1 MSINLKYI
9 PCPAGN
15 KCTAFMCIFGHESD
29 KDKQKEKQTPQP
41 SDVTQKSAPSDRT
54 ESRKT
59 AADSQ
64 PGTAPPQTSKLES
77 SEERSHATATVP
89 ATATR
94 PVSPPPLK
102 RPPTKPPSALSATSS
117 PAPARPKRALEG
129 GESSTM
135 SPPAKKRR
143 PESLNPRLLKSA
155 PASHEIRLKLVKL
168 LITEYKRLNKDLQKE
183 KSDDDK
189 RLLLSEQDL
198 IHKVLDEE
206 EKIAIEKPAVYTN
219 IMRNKI
225 MQYKR
230 MPVSQW
236 KAIREQERA
245 AELSKARSQ
254 DGMNIP
260 KVVETGLAP
269 AQEVELLQRL
279 LTPITDL
286 AEYNY
291 VPTVPLEE
299 AIKKAREGREAG
311 KGWEQCD
318 RCQKRFQVFPGR
330 RVEDGALTSGGS
342 CRFHWGK
349 TYLPAKAPGD
359 RTKIP
364 KRYRCCNENVGESA
378 GCTEMVNHVY
388 KINDPKTL
396 ASILNYVETP
406 DNPAAPKDRAV
417 GFDCEMG
424 YTVHGLELIRLT
436 AVDWPSGNELLDILV
451 RPLGDILDLNSRFSG
466 VWPEDMARAKSWS
479 PTDDLSM
486 LFKSGSE
493 GGSEDGE
500 VRSRK
505 TDLKIVS
512 SPEVARGLLF
522 SLISPETPLIGH
534 GIENDLNAVRIVHP
548 TVIDTVLLFPHKAG
562 LPYRHGLKMLMEQQ
576 LNRKIQQET
585 GEKMLGHD
593 SAEDARAAGELV
605 RLRVMQEWTKLK
617 KGGWKSANG
626 ALVPPEQW

>member
-1 MSINLKYI
+1 MSIDLKHI
-9 PCPAGN
+9 PCPAGI

-29 KDKQKEKQTPQP
+29 KDKQKEKQPSQP
-41 SDVTQKSAPSDRT
+41 SDVTQKSAPSDHI

-59 AADSQ
+59 AVGSQ
-64 PGTAPPQTSKLES
+64 AGTAPPQTSKTES
-77 SEERSHATATVP
+77 TEARSRTTNTAP
-89 ATATR
+89 ATITR

-102 RPPTKPPSALSATSS
+102 RASAKPPSALSATSS
-117 PAPARPKRALEG
+117 PAPARPKRPLEG
-129 GESSTM
+129 SESSTG
-135 SPPAKKRR
+135 SSPAKKRK

-155 PASHEIRLKLVKL
+155 PASHETRLKLVKL
-168 LITEYKRLNKDLQKE
+168 LIAEYKRLNQELQMDA
-183 KSDDDK
+183 SDDEN

-206 EKIAIEKPAVYTN
+206 EKTAVEKPAVYAN
-219 IMRNKI
+219 IMKNRI

-236 KAIREQERA
+236 KTKREEERA
-245 AELSKARSQ
+245 TELSKSSSG

-260 KVVETGLAP
+260 KFVETGLAP
-269 AQEVELLQRL
+269 ALEVELLQRL

-286 AEYNY
+286 TQHGY
-291 VPTVPLEE
+291 VPTVPSEE
-299 AIKKAREGREAG
+299 AIKKAQEGREAG
-311 KGWEQCD
+311 KGWEKCD
-318 RCQKRFQVFPGR
+318 RCQARFQVFPGR

-349 TYLPAKAPGD
+349 TYLPAKTPGD

-364 KRYRCCNENVGESA
+364 KRYRCCNEDVGESA
-378 GCTEMVNHVY
+378 GCTTMVNHVY
-388 KINDPKTL
+388 KVNDPKTL

-406 DNPAAPKDRAV
+406 DNPSAPKDRAV

-436 AVDWPSGNELLDILV
+436 AVAWPSGKELLDILV

-466 VWPEDMARAKSWS
+466 VWPEDMAQAKSWS
-479 PTDDLSM
+479 PTDDPSELA
-486 LFKSGSE
+486 KSSSD

-505 TDLKIVS
+505 KDLRIVS
-512 SPEVARGLLF
+512 SPEVARELLF
-522 SLISPETPLIGH
+522 SLISPDTPLIGH

-562 LPYRHGLKMLMEQQ
+562 LPYRYGLKMLMDQQ

-585 GEKMLGHD
+585 GPKVLGHD

-617 KGGWKSANG
+617 KRGWKSVKG
-626 ALVPPEQW
+626 ELVPPEQW

>member
-1 MSINLKYI
+1 
-9 PCPAGN
+9 
-15 KCTAFMCIFGHESD
+15 
-29 KDKQKEKQTPQP
+29 
-41 SDVTQKSAPSDRT
+41 V
-54 ESRKT
+54 
-59 AADSQ
+59 
-64 PGTAPPQTSKLES
+64 S
-77 SEERSHATATVP
+77 S
-89 ATATR
+89 
-94 PVSPPPLK
+94 
-102 RPPTKPPSALSATSS
+102 
-117 PAPARPKRALEG
+117 
-129 GESSTM
+129 
-135 SPPAKKRR
+135 PAKKRK

-155 PASHEIRLKLVKL
+155 PASHETRLKLVKL
-168 LITEYKRLNKDLQKE
+168 LIAEYKRLNKDLQKE

-206 EKIAIEKPAVYTN
+206 EKTAIEKPAVYAN
-219 IMRNKI
+219 IMRNRI

-245 AELSKARSQ
+245 TELSKARSE

-260 KVVETGLAP
+260 KFVETGLAP

-286 AEYNY
+286 NEYGY
-291 VPTVPLEE
+291 VPAVPPDE
-299 AIKKAREGREAG
+299 AIKKAQEGREAG
-311 KGWEQCD
+311 KGWEKCD
-318 RCQKRFQVFPGR
+318 RCQQRFQVFPGR

-349 TYLPAKAPGD
+349 IYLPAKAPGD

-378 GCTEMVNHVY
+378 GCTSMVNHVY

-396 ASILNYVETP
+396 AAILNYVETP

-436 AVDWPSGNELLDILV
+436 AVDWPSGNELLDVLV

-466 VWPEDMARAKSWS
+466 VWPEDMAQAKSWS
-479 PTDDLSM
+479 PADDLSM
-486 LFKSGSE
+486 LFKSSSE

-505 TDLKIVS
+505 KDLRIVS
-512 SPEVARGLLF
+512 SPEVARELLF
-522 SLISPETPLIGH
+522 SLISPDTPLIGH

-585 GEKMLGHD
+585 GPKMLGHD

-617 KGGWKSANG
+617 KGGWKSVNG
-626 ALVPPEQW
+626 GLVPPEQW